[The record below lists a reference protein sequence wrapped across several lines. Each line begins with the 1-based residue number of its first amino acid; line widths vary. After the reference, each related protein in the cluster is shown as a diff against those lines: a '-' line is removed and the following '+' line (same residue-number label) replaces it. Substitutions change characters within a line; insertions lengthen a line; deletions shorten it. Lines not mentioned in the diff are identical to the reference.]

1 MVSSI
6 HSAGGRALTNCMR
19 RNCVWTAEESASETV
34 CRPPIFDRPPLRVMS
49 PTLTVLPVRLVYCI
63 SARSSVPSRWRSS
76 PGVYCRPMYV
86 HFVVQ
91 WMSQAGS
98 VLCRVRVRVG
108 TITLGSL
115 CAQKDSPKIF
125 FCCFL
130 VWNFTA
136 KLYRRI

>member
-63 SARSSVPSRWRSS
+63 VLARAFP
-76 PGVYCRPMYV
+76 
-86 HFVVQ
+86 VVG
-91 WMSQAGS
+91 APLRAYIVG
-98 VLCRVRVRVG
+98 LCMC
-108 TITLGSL
+108 TL
-115 CAQKDSPKIF
+115 
-125 FCCFL
+125 
-130 VWNFTA
+130 
-136 KLYRRI
+136 